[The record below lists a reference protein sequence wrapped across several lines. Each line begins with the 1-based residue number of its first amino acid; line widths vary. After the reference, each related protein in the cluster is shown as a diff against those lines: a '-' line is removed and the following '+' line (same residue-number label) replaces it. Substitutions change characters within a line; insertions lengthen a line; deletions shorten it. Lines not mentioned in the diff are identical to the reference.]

1 MLGVVST
8 AFYNAFLLIKQ
19 NLPSTI
25 RLDTHRTF
33 GAICKVALW
42 CYIISYLLKFVKDKF
57 VKRLFFYKLVAE
69 VGIEPT

>member
-19 NLPSTI
+19 SLPSTI

-33 GAICKVALW
+33 GAICKVTLW
-42 CYIISYLLKFVKDKF
+42 CYINIFNSIVH
-57 VKRLFFYKLVAE
+57 LFLVSLT
-69 VGIEPT
+69 GFEPVFLP